1 MSPQLQVSGWIAAAA
16 SIIVPTLPVQA
27 DDTSQ
32 GRSAYIENCVVC
44 HGIDGKGA
52 GPESVR
58 LRMKPADLTS
68 LARRNNGVFSPAAV
82 YELIDGRKAVRV
94 HRNSEMPIWGCRQ
107 APPAKR
113 KAKVKELDSLLDLPC
128 DSEAV
133 VRGRIESI
141 VDYLGLIQTK

>member
-1 MSPQLQVSGWIAAAA
+1 LQVSGWIAAAA

-107 APPAKR
+107 PAPEKR
-113 KAKVKELDSLLDLPC
+113 AGKAHKADELGSLLDLSC
-128 DSEAV
+128 DSESV
-133 VRGRIESI
+133 IHGRIESI
-141 VDYLGLIQTK
+141 VDYLGTVQVK